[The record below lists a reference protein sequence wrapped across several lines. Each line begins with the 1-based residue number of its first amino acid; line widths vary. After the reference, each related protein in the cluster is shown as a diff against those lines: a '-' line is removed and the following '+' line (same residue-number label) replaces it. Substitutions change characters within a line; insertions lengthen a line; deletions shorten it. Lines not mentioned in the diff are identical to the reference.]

1 MKLNETQIYKGI
13 GTIQM
18 SKNEDG
24 ERCYLYTHF
33 FDGNTFEDDTIKGAK
48 EMLDYHERRAQ
59 EIKQAI
65 AVLSRKGYKVFKE
78 VAWRVRRL
86 VL

>member
-1 MKLNETQIYKGI
+1 MKLNETQMYKNI

-33 FDGNTFEDDTIKGAK
+33 FSGKTYDEDTIKGAK
-48 EMLDYHERRAQ
+48 EMLDYEDRQAQ

-65 AVLSRKGYKVFKE
+65 SVLQRHNYTVFKQ
-78 VAWRVRRL
+78 VA
-86 VL
+86 

>member
-33 FDGNTFEDDTIKGAK
+33 FNGKTYDEDTVKGAK
-48 EMLDYHERRAQ
+48 EMLDYEERQAQ

-65 AVLSRKGYKVFKE
+65 SILKRHNYSVFKQL
-78 VAWRVRRL
+78 A
-86 VL
+86 

>member
-18 SKNEDG
+18 GKNEDG

-33 FDGNTFEDDTIKGAK
+33 FNGRTYDEDTIKGAK
-48 EMLDYHERRAQ
+48 EMLDYEERQAQ
-59 EIKQAI
+59 EIKSAI
-65 AVLSRKGYKVFKE
+65 SILARHNYKVFKE
-78 VAWRVRRL
+78 VA
-86 VL
+86 

>member
-18 SKNEDG
+18 AKNEDG
-24 ERCYLYTHF
+24 EKCYLYTHF
-33 FDGNTFEDDTIKGAK
+33 FSGKTYDEDTIKGAK
-48 EMLDYHERRAQ
+48 EMLDYEERQAQ

-65 AVLSRKGYKVFKE
+65 RVLQGKGYRVFKE
-78 VAWRVRRL
+78 VA
-86 VL
+86 

>member
-33 FDGNTFEDDTIKGAK
+33 FNGKTYDEDTVKGAK
-48 EMLDYHERRAQ
+48 EMLDYEEKQAQ
-59 EIKQAI
+59 EIRGAI
-65 AVLSRKGYKVFKE
+65 SILARHNYRVFKE
-78 VAWRVRRL
+78 VA
-86 VL
+86 

>member
-18 SKNEDG
+18 AKNEDG

-33 FDGNTFEDDTIKGAK
+33 FNGKTYDEDTVKGAK
-48 EMLDYHERRAQ
+48 EMLDYEERQAQ

-65 AVLSRKGYKVFKE
+65 SILKRHNYSVFKQL
-78 VAWRVRRL
+78 A
-86 VL
+86 

>member
-18 SKNEDG
+18 AKNEDG

-33 FDGNTFEDDTIKGAK
+33 FSGKTYDEDTIKGAK
-48 EMLDYHERRAQ
+48 EMLDYEERQAQ
-59 EIKQAI
+59 EIKSAI
-65 AVLSRKGYKVFKE
+65 NILSRHNYKVFKE
-78 VAWRVRRL
+78 VA
-86 VL
+86 

>member
-18 SKNEDG
+18 GKNEDG
-24 ERCYLYTHF
+24 EKCYLYTHF
-33 FDGNTFEDDTIKGAK
+33 FNGKTYDEDTIKGAK
-48 EMLDYHERRAQ
+48 EMLDYEERQAQ

-65 AVLSRKGYKVFKE
+65 SVLSRHRYKVFKE
-78 VAWRVRRL
+78 VA
-86 VL
+86 

>member
-1 MKLNETQIYKGI
+1 MKLNETQMYKNI

-18 SKNEDG
+18 GKNEDG

-33 FDGNTFEDDTIKGAK
+33 FSGKTYDEDTIKGAK
-48 EMLDYHERRAQ
+48 EMLDYEDRQAQ

-65 AVLSRKGYKVFKE
+65 SVLKRHNYTVFKQ
-78 VAWRVRRL
+78 VA
-86 VL
+86 

>member
-18 SKNEDG
+18 ARNEDG

-33 FDGNTFEDDTIKGAK
+33 FNGKTYDEDTVKGAK
-48 EMLDYHERRAQ
+48 EMLDYEERQAQ

-65 AVLSRKGYKVFKE
+65 SILKRHNYSVFKQL
-78 VAWRVRRL
+78 A
-86 VL
+86 